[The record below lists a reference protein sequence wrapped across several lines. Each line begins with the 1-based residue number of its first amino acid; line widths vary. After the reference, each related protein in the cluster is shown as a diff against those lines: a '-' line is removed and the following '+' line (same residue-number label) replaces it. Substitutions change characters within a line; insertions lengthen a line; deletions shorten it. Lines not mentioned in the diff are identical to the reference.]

1 MKLIIVESPTKAR
14 TIQKYLGKDY
24 KVIASQGHIRD
35 LSFNG
40 EDSLGVDIKNNFTPD
55 YVISDRS
62 KGIIGALKNA
72 VSKAD
77 EVYLATDPDREGEA
91 IAWHLADVLNLDI
104 STTKR
109 LEFHE
114 ITKKSVKEALENA
127 RTIDMNLVSSQETR
141 RILDRII
148 GFELSGL
155 LQKKIYTR
163 SAGRVQSV
171 ALKLIIERQKEIDN
185 FVEEISYGISGK
197 VVNKNSY
204 DFELVDDKL
213 NSIRVKDPKEVESI
227 VDVIGN
233 KLKVKEVS
241 NELTIRNSR
250 APFTTS
256 SLQQEAFAKFNF
268 SASKT
273 NKIAQKLYEGIN
285 IGEETTGLIT
295 YMRTDSIR
303 VSSSFVFA
311 TKDYIKNAYGEEYV
325 GYAKVQKEDDK
336 VQDAHEAIRPTR
348 VDIVPDTIK
357 DYLDKDEYKLYKL
370 IWCRAVA
377 SIMKSAE
384 IDTTKVVFEK
394 DKYLFLTTGSV
405 IHFDGYKK
413 VYGEF
418 ESDKYIELPIFEA
431 KKEYDVNKVEVKEH
445 KTKPPFKYSEG
456 SLIKAMEELGIGRP
470 STYASTIESLK
481 KSSYIS
487 EQKGYISPTL
497 NGYNADAKL
506 DEFFDDIINVEY
518 TANMEKDLDS
528 IAEGEKTKLD
538 ALETFYEPFKE
549 KIDYAYKHMS
559 GPEIVK
565 TGETCPKCGGAL
577 VKRQGKYGEYICC
590 ENRPECDYIKPKEV
604 IISEHAKTCPKCK
617 EGKLIVRKGKY
628 GNFLGCSR
636 FPECDYMES
645 FKKKTYY
652 KKKEQN

>member
-14 TIQKYLGKDY
+14 TIQKYLGKEY

-35 LSFNG
+35 LSFEG
-40 EDSLGVDIKNNFTPD
+40 EGSLGVDVHNNFTPD

-77 EVYLATDPDREGEA
+77 DVYLATDPDREGEA
-91 IAWHLADVLNLDI
+91 IAWHLADVLGLDVA
-104 STTKR
+104 TTKR

-114 ITKKSVKEALENA
+114 ITRKSVNEALNNA
-127 RTIDMNLVSSQETR
+127 RVIDMNLVSSQETR

-171 ALKLIIERQKEIDN
+171 ALKLIIERQKQIDN
-185 FVEEISYGISGK
+185 FVEEISYGIGGK
-197 VVNKNSY
+197 VINEESY

-213 NSIRVKDPKEVESI
+213 VPIRVNDSKEVENI
-227 VDVIGN
+227 VNVIG
-233 KLKVKEVS
+233 KTLTVKDIVNEVAV
-241 NELTIRNSR
+241 RNAR

-256 SLQQEAFAKFNF
+256 SLQQEAFSQFKF

-325 GYAKVQKEDDK
+325 GYAKVQKEDAK

-348 VDIVPDTIK
+348 VDIVPETIK
-357 DYLDKDEYKLYKL
+357 DYLDKDEYRLYKL
-370 IWCRAVA
+370 IWSRAVA

-384 IDTTKVVFEK
+384 FDTTKIVLSK
-394 DKYLFLTTGSV
+394 DNHLFLTRGNT
-405 IHFDGYKK
+405 IKFDGYKK
-413 VYGEF
+413 VYGEYENDKQIKLKEF
-418 ESDKYIELPIFEA
+418 EIGKDYTVK
-431 KKEYDVNKVEVKEH
+431 KVEVKEH
-445 KTKPPFKYSEG
+445 KTKPPFRYSEG
-456 SLIKAMEELGIGRP
+456 TLIKVMEELGIGRP
-470 STYASTIESLK
+470 STYASTIDSLK
-481 KSSYIS
+481 KSSYIY
-487 EQKGYISPTL
+487 EEKNYIIPTL
-497 NGYNADAKL
+497 NGYNADSKL
-506 DEFFDDIINVEY
+506 DEYFNDIINVEY

-538 ALETFYEPFKE
+538 ALDNFYEPFKE
-549 KIDYAYKHMS
+549 KIDYAYEHMG

-565 TGETCPKCGGAL
+565 IGETCPKCGKDL
-577 VKRQGKYGEYICC
+577 VKRHGRYGEFICC
-590 ENRPECDYIKPKEV
+590 EDRPNCDYIKPKEIV
-604 IISEHAKTCPKCK
+604 ISENAKTCPKCK
-617 EGKLIVRKGKY
+617 EGKLVVRKGKY

-636 FPECDYMES
+636 YPECDYMES
-645 FKKKTYY
+645 FKKKSFF
-652 KKKEQN
+652 KKKEK

>member
-14 TIQKYLGKDY
+14 TIQKYLGNEY

-35 LSFNG
+35 LSFEG
-40 EDSLGVDIKNNFTPD
+40 EGSLGVDIKNNFTPD

-72 VSKAD
+72 VSKSD

-91 IAWHLADVLNLDI
+91 IAWHLADVLGLSIEN
-104 STTKR
+104 TKR

-114 ITKKSVKEALENA
+114 ITKKSVKEALDNA
-127 RTIDMNLVSSQETR
+127 RVIDMNLVSSQETR

-171 ALKLIIERQKEIDN
+171 ALKLIIERQKEIDA
-185 FVEEISYGISGK
+185 FKEEISYGVCGK
-197 VVNKNSY
+197 VVNQDTY
-204 DFELVDDKL
+204 DFELVDDKFQP
-213 NSIRVKDPKEVESI
+213 IRVSDSKEVENIVSI
-227 VDVIGN
+227 IGKELIVKDVCE
-233 KLKVKEVS
+233 EV
-241 NELTIRNSR
+241 TTRNAR

-256 SLQQEAFAKFNF
+256 SLQQEAFAQFKF

-273 NKIAQKLYEGIN
+273 NKIAQKLYEGVN

-311 TKDYIKNAYGEEYV
+311 TKDYIKNAFGEEYV
-325 GYAKVQKEDDK
+325 GYAKTQKEDSK

-348 VDIVPDTIK
+348 VDIVPETIK
-357 DYLDKDEYKLYKL
+357 DYLDKDEYRLYKL
-370 IWCRAVA
+370 IWSRAVA

-384 IDTTKVVFEK
+384 VDTTKVIFTK
-394 DKYLFLTTGSV
+394 DKYLFVTKGNTV
-405 IHFDGYKK
+405 KFDGYKR
-413 VYGEF
+413 VYGEY
-418 ESDKYIELPIFEA
+418 ENDKQIKLNEFIIGNTYQA
-431 KKEYDVNKVEVKEH
+431 KKVEVKEH
-445 KTKPPFKYSEG
+445 KTKPPFRYSEG
-456 SLIKAMEELGIGRP
+456 TLIKAMEELGIGRP

-481 KSSYIS
+481 KSSYIY
-487 EQKGYISPTL
+487 EEKNYIIPTL
-497 NGYNADAKL
+497 NGYNADNKL
-506 DEFFDDIINVEY
+506 DEYFNDIINVEY

-538 ALETFYEPFKE
+538 ALGNFYEPFKE
-549 KIDYAYKHMS
+549 KIDYAYENMS
-559 GPEIVK
+559 GPDVIK
-565 TGETCPKCGGAL
+565 TGEICPKCGKDL
-577 VKRQGKYGEYICC
+577 VKRQGKFGEYICC
-590 ENRPECDYIKPKEV
+590 EDRPNCDYIKPKEV
-604 IISEHAKTCPKCK
+604 VISDNAKTCPKCK
-617 EGKLIVRKGKY
+617 EGKLVVRKGKY

-636 FPECDYMES
+636 FPDCDYMET

-652 KKKEQN
+652 KKKEN

>member
-14 TIQKYLGKDY
+14 TIQKYLGKEY

-35 LSFNG
+35 LSFEG
-40 EDSLGVDIKNNFTPD
+40 EGSLGVDVHNNFTPD
-55 YVISDRS
+55 YVISSRS

-77 EVYLATDPDREGEA
+77 DVYLATDPDREGEA

-104 STTKR
+104 DTTKR

-114 ITKKSVKEALENA
+114 ITKKSVKEALDNA
-127 RTIDMNLVSSQETR
+127 RVIDMNLVSSQETR

-171 ALKLIIERQKEIDN
+171 ALKLIIERQKEIDA
-185 FVEEISYGISGK
+185 FEEEISYGIGGK
-197 VVNKNSY
+197 VLNEESY
-204 DFELVDDKL
+204 DFELVDDSL
-213 NSIRVKDPKEVESI
+213 QPIRVSDSKEVENI
-227 VDVIGN
+227 VNVIG
-233 KLKVKEVS
+233 KELIVKDIS
-241 NELTIRNSR
+241 NEVNVRNAK

-256 SLQQEAFAKFNF
+256 SLQQEAFSQFKF

-273 NKIAQKLYEGIN
+273 NKIAQKLYEGVN

-303 VSSSFVFA
+303 VSGSFVFA

-325 GYAKVQKEDDK
+325 GYAKVQKEDAK

-348 VDIVPDTIK
+348 VDIVPETIK
-357 DYLDKDEYKLYKL
+357 EYLDKDEYRLYKL
-370 IWCRAVA
+370 IWSRAVA

-384 IDTTKVVFEK
+384 IDITKVVLEK
-394 DKYLFLTTGSV
+394 DNNLFLTKGNT
-405 IHFDGYKK
+405 IKFDGYKK
-413 VYGEF
+413 VYGEYEKDKQIKLNDF
-418 ESDKYIELPIFEA
+418 E
-431 KKEYDVNKVEVKEH
+431 VNKAYSVKKVEVKEH
-445 KTKPPFKYSEG
+445 KTKPPFRYTEG
-456 SLIKAMEELGIGRP
+456 TLIKAMEELGIGRP
-470 STYASTIESLK
+470 STYASTIDSLK
-481 KSSYIS
+481 KSSYIY
-487 EQKGYISPTL
+487 EEKNYIIPTL
-497 NGYNADAKL
+497 NGYNADSKL
-506 DEFFDDIINVEY
+506 DEYFNDIINVEY

-538 ALETFYEPFKE
+538 ALDNFYEPFKE
-549 KIDYAYKHMS
+549 KIDYAYQHMS
-559 GPEIVK
+559 GPEIAK
-565 TGETCPKCGGAL
+565 TGETCPKCGKDL
-577 VKRQGKYGEYICC
+577 VKRQGRYGEYICC
-590 ENRPECDYIKPKEV
+590 EDRPNCDYVKPKEIV
-604 IISEHAKTCPKCK
+604 ISENAKTCPKCK
-617 EGKLIVRKGKY
+617 EGKLVVRKGKY

-636 FPECDYMES
+636 FPDCDYMES

-652 KKKEQN
+652 KKKEN

>member
-1 MKLIIVESPTKAR
+1 MKLVIVESPTKAR

-40 EDSLGVDIKNNFTPD
+40 EGSLGVDVHNNFAPD

-72 VSKAD
+72 VSKAE

-91 IAWHLADVLNLDI
+91 ISWHLADVLGLDI
-104 STTKR
+104 NTTKR

-114 ITKKSVKEALENA
+114 ITKKAVNEAIDNA

-155 LQKKIYTR
+155 LQRKIYTR

-171 ALKLIIERQKEIDN
+171 VLKLIIERQKEIDA
-185 FVEEISYGISGK
+185 FKEEISYGISGK
-197 VVNKNSY
+197 LVNGETY
-204 DFELVDDKL
+204 EFELIDDTL
-213 NSIRVKDPKEVESI
+213 QPIRVADANEVTEIINSVRKELV
-227 VDVIGN
+227 
-233 KLKVKEVS
+233 VKEIK
-241 NELTIRNSR
+241 NELAIRNAK

-256 SLQQEAFAKFNF
+256 SLQQEAFSQFKF

-273 NKIAQKLYEGIN
+273 NKIAQKLYEGVN

-303 VSSSFVFA
+303 VSSNFVFA
-311 TKDYIKNAYGEEYV
+311 TKDYIKNAYGENYV
-325 GYAKVQKEDDK
+325 GYAKTQKDDAK

-348 VDIVPDTIK
+348 VDIVPETIK
-357 DYLDKDEYKLYKL
+357 EYLDKDEYRLYKL
-370 IWCRAVA
+370 IWSRAVA

-384 IDTTKVVFEK
+384 VDTTKVIFENNNN
-394 DKYLFLTTGSV
+394 LFLTKGSTV
-405 IHFDGYKK
+405 VFDGYKK
-413 VYGEF
+413 VYGEYENDKHIKLNEF
-418 ESDKYIELPIFEA
+418 ECNKAYPV
-431 KKEYDVNKVEVKEH
+431 KKIEVKEH
-445 KTKPPFKYSEG
+445 KTKPPYKYTEG
-456 SLIKAMEELGIGRP
+456 TLIKTMEELGIGRP
-470 STYASTIESLK
+470 STYASTIDSLK
-481 KSSYIS
+481 KSSYIY
-487 EQKGYISPTL
+487 EEKNYIIPTL
-497 NGYNADAKL
+497 NGYNADSKL
-506 DEFFDDIINVEY
+506 DEYFNDIINVEY
-518 TANMEKDLDS
+518 TANMEKDLDC

-538 ALETFYEPFKE
+538 ALETFYDPFKN
-549 KIDYAYKHMS
+549 KIDYAYEHMT
-559 GPEIVK
+559 GPDIIK
-565 TGETCPKCGGAL
+565 TGETCPKCGKDL
-577 VKRQGKYGEYICC
+577 VKRQGKYGEFVCC
-590 ENRPECDYIKPKEV
+590 EDRPNCDYVKPKEV
-604 IISEHAKTCPKCK
+604 VISEHAKDCPKCK

-636 FPECDYMES
+636 FPDCDYMES

-652 KKKEQN
+652 KKNK

>member
-14 TIQKYLGKDY
+14 TIQRYLGSDY

-40 EDSLGVDIKNNFTPD
+40 EGSLGVNIQNDFEPD
-55 YVISDRS
+55 YIIDAR
-62 KGIIGALKNA
+62 KKAIIGALKNA

-77 EVYLATDPDREGEA
+77 DIYLATDPDREGEA
-91 IAWHLADVLNLDI
+91 IAWHLADVLGLDVN
-104 STTKR
+104 TTKR

-114 ITKKSVKEALENA
+114 ITKKSIKEALENA
-127 RTIDMNLVSSQETR
+127 RVIDMNLVSSQETR

-171 ALKLIIERQKEIDN
+171 ALKLIIERQKEIDE
-185 FVEEISYGISGK
+185 FIEETSYGIGGK
-197 VVNKNSY
+197 VVNGKDY
-204 DFELVDDKL
+204 DFELVD
-213 NSIRVKDPKEVESI
+213 NSLQPIRVDTSNEVEDI
-227 VDVIGN
+227 VKIIGKN
-233 KLKVKEVS
+233 LKVKDIS
-241 NELTIRNSR
+241 NEVTVRNAK

-256 SLQQEAFAKFNF
+256 SLQQEAFSQFKF

-273 NKIAQKLYEGIN
+273 NKIAQKLYEGVN

-303 VSSSFVFA
+303 VSSNFVFS

-325 GYAKVQKEDDK
+325 GYAKVQKEDAK

-348 VDIVPDTIK
+348 VDIVPETIK
-357 DYLDKDEYKLYKL
+357 DYLDKDEYRLYKL
-370 IWCRAVA
+370 IWSRAVA

-384 IDTTKVVFEK
+384 IDVTKVVLEK
-394 DKYLFLTTGSV
+394 ENHLFLTKGSV
-405 IHFDGYKK
+405 VRFEGYKK

-418 ESDKYIELPIFEA
+418 ENDKHVQLPEFVAGESYNV
-431 KKEYDVNKVEVKEH
+431 KKVEVKEH
-445 KTKPPFKYSEG
+445 KTKPPFRYSEG
-456 SLIKAMEELGIGRP
+456 TLIKAMEELGIGRP

-481 KSSYIS
+481 KSSYIY
-487 EQKGYISPTL
+487 EERNYIIPTL
-497 NGYNADAKL
+497 NGYNADSKL
-506 DEFFDDIINVEY
+506 DEFFNDIINVEY

-528 IAEGEKTKLD
+528 IAEGEKTKID
-538 ALETFYEPFKE
+538 ALENFYQPFKN
-549 KIDYAYKHMS
+549 KVDYAYENMG
-559 GPEIVK
+559 GPEVVK
-565 TGETCPKCGGAL
+565 TGETCPKCGKDL
-577 VKRQGKYGEYICC
+577 VKRQGKYGEFICC
-590 ENRPECDYIKPKEV
+590 ENRPECDYVKPKEV
-604 IISEHAKTCPKCK
+604 TISEHAKTCPKCK

-652 KKKEQN
+652 KKKEN

>member
-40 EDSLGVDIKNNFTPD
+40 EGSLGVDVHNQFAPD

-91 IAWHLADVLNLDI
+91 ISWHLADVLGLDV
-104 STTKR
+104 SSTKR

-114 ITKKSVKEALENA
+114 ITKKAVNEAIENA

-155 LQKKIYTR
+155 LQRKIYTR

-171 ALKLIIERQKEIDN
+171 VLKLIIEKQKEIDA
-185 FVEEISYGISGK
+185 FKEEVSYGLSGK
-197 VVNKNSY
+197 IVNGESY
-204 DFELVDDKL
+204 DFELVDKEL
-213 NSIRVKDPKEVESI
+213 KPIRVDSSDEVKQIVSIIGKE
-227 VDVIGN
+227 
-233 KLKVKEVS
+233 LKVKEVL
-241 NELTIRNSR
+241 NEVTTRNAR

-256 SLQQEAFAKFNF
+256 SLQQEAFSQFKF

-273 NKIAQKLYEGIN
+273 NRIAQKLYEGVN
-285 IGEETTGLIT
+285 IGDETTGLIT

-303 VSSSFVFA
+303 VSSSFVFSA
-311 TKDYIKNAYGEEYV
+311 KDYIKNAYGEEYV
-325 GYAKVQKEDDK
+325 GYAKVQKDDAK

-348 VDIVPDTIK
+348 VDIVPETIK
-357 DYLDKDEYKLYKL
+357 EYLDRDEYKLYKL
-370 IWCRAVA
+370 IWSRAVS

-384 IDTTKVVFEK
+384 IDTTKVVLEK
-394 DKYLFLTTGSV
+394 DKYLFLTKGNTV
-405 IHFDGYKK
+405 IFDGYKK
-413 VYGEF
+413 VYGEYENDKHVKLNDF
-418 ESDKYIELPIFEA
+418 EVN
-431 KKEYDVNKVEVKEH
+431 KEYPVKKVEVKEH
-445 KTKPPFKYSEG
+445 KTKPPFRYTEG
-456 SLIKAMEELGIGRP
+456 TLIKTMEELGIGRP
-470 STYASTIESLK
+470 STYASTIDSLK
-481 KSSYIS
+481 KSSYIY
-487 EQKGYISPTL
+487 EEKNYIIPTL
-497 NGYNADAKL
+497 NGYNADSKL
-506 DEFFDDIINVEY
+506 DEYFDDIINVEY

-538 ALETFYEPFKE
+538 ALENFYEPFKE
-549 KIDYAYKHMS
+549 KIDYAYEHMS
-559 GPEIVK
+559 GPEVIK
-565 TGETCPKCGGAL
+565 TGEKCPKCGKEL
-577 VKRQGKYGEYICC
+577 VKRQGKYGEFICC
-590 ENRPECDYIKPKEV
+590 EDRPNCDYVKPKEIV
-604 IISEHAKTCPKCK
+604 INEHSKDCPKCK
-617 EGKLIVRKGKY
+617 EGKLVVRKGKY

-636 FPECDYMES
+636 FPDCDYMEA
-645 FKKKTYY
+645 FKKKGFY
-652 KKKEQN
+652 KKG

>member
-1 MKLIIVESPTKAR
+1 MKLVIVESPTKAR
-14 TIQKYLGKDY
+14 TIQKYLGKDF

-40 EDSLGVDIKNNFTPD
+40 EHSLGVDVHNEFTPD
-55 YVISDRS
+55 YVVSDRS

-91 IAWHLADVLNLDI
+91 ISWHLADVLGLDI
-104 STTKR
+104 NTTKR

-114 ITKKSVKEALENA
+114 ITKRAVNEAIENA

-171 ALKLIIERQKEIDN
+171 VLKLIIERQNEIDA
-185 FVEEISYGISGK
+185 FKEEVSYGLTGK
-197 VVNKNSY
+197 VVNGDTY
-204 DFELVDDKL
+204 EFELVDTSLQPIRLDNSEAIKKIVSSVGKEL
-213 NSIRVKDPKEVESI
+213 IVKDVMNENSIRNAK
-227 VDVIGN
+227 
-233 KLKVKEVS
+233 
-241 NELTIRNSR
+241 

-256 SLQQEAFAKFNF
+256 SLQQEAFAKFKF

-273 NKIAQKLYEGIN
+273 NRIAQRLYEGIN

-325 GYAKVQKEDDK
+325 GYAKTQKDDAK

-348 VDIVPDTIK
+348 VDIVPETIK
-357 DYLDKDEYKLYKL
+357 EYLDKDEYKLYKL

-377 SIMKSAE
+377 SIMKSCEVA
-384 IDTTKVVFEK
+384 TTKVVFEK
-394 DKYLFLTTGSV
+394 DDNLFLTTGSV
-405 IHFDGYKK
+405 ITFDGYKK
-413 VYGEF
+413 VYGEYENDKHIKLNNF
-418 ESDKYIELPIFEA
+418 EIGLPYMV
-431 KKEYDVNKVEVKEH
+431 KKIEVKEH
-445 KTKPPFKYSEG
+445 KTKPPYRYTEG
-456 SLIKAMEELGIGRP
+456 TLIKAMEELGIGRP

-481 KSSYIS
+481 KSSYIYEEKS
-487 EQKGYISPTL
+487 YIVPTL
-497 NGYNADAKL
+497 NGYNADSKL
-506 DEFFDDIINVEY
+506 DEFFNDIINVEY
-518 TANMEKDLDS
+518 TANMEKDLDC
-528 IAEGEKTKLD
+528 IAEGNMTKLQ
-538 ALETFYEPFKE
+538 ALEDFYEPFKE
-549 KIDYAYKHMS
+549 KIDYAYENMS
-559 GPEIVK
+559 GPEVIK
-565 TGETCPKCGGAL
+565 TGEVCPKCGKEL
-577 VKRQGKYGEYICC
+577 VKRQGKYGEFICC
-590 ENRPECDYIKPKEV
+590 ENRPECNYIKPKETV
-604 IISEHAKTCPKCK
+604 ISEHAKDCPKCK
-617 EGKLIVRKGKY
+617 EGKLVVRKGKY

-636 FPECDYMES
+636 FPDCDYMES
-645 FKKKTYY
+645 FKTKRFFKK
-652 KKKEQN
+652 N

>member
-1 MKLIIVESPTKAR
+1 MKLVIVESPTKAR
-14 TIQKYLGKDY
+14 TIQKYLGSDF

-40 EDSLGVDIKNNFTPD
+40 EGSLGVNINNNFEPD
-55 YVISDRS
+55 YIISS
-62 KGIIGALKNA
+62 NKKTIIGALKNA

-91 IAWHLADVLNLDI
+91 IAWHLADVLGLNVE
-104 STTKR
+104 TTKR

-114 ITKKSVKEALENA
+114 ITRKSINEALNNA

-171 ALKLIIERQKEIDN
+171 ALKLIIDRQKEIDE
-185 FVEEISYGISGK
+185 FKEEVSYGISGK
-197 VVNKNSY
+197 VINDAEY
-204 DFELVDDKL
+204 EFELVDE
-213 NSIRVKDPKEVESI
+213 NINPIRVANEADVKSI
-227 VDVIGN
+227 VSTIGKDLIVKDVA
-233 KLKVKEVS
+233 KEITV
-241 NELTIRNSR
+241 RN
-250 APFTTS
+250 AKPPFTTS
-256 SLQQEAFAKFNF
+256 SLQQEAFSQFKF

-325 GYAKVQKEDDK
+325 GYAKVQKEDAK

-370 IWCRAVA
+370 IWSRAVA

-384 IDTTKVVFEK
+384 VDVTKVVFQK
-394 DKYLFLTTGSV
+394 DKYLFLTKGSV
-405 IHFDGYKK
+405 ITFAGYKK

-418 ESDKYIELPIFEA
+418 EKDSHVKLNEFELYNSYPT
-431 KKEYDVNKVEVKEH
+431 KKVEVKEH
-445 KTKPPFKYSEG
+445 RTKAPYRYSEG
-456 SLIKAMEELGIGRP
+456 TLIKAMEELGIGRP

-481 KSSYIS
+481 KSSYIT
-487 EQKGYISPTL
+487 EERNYIVPTI
-497 NGYNADAKL
+497 NGFNADSKL
-506 DEFFDDIINVEY
+506 DEFFNDIINVEY

-528 IAEGEKTKLD
+528 IAEGEMNRTD
-538 ALETFYEPFKE
+538 ALEAFYQPFKN
-549 KIDYAYKHMS
+549 KVDYAYEKMG
-559 GPEIVK
+559 GPEIIK
-565 TGETCPKCGGAL
+565 TGETCPKCGADL
-577 VKRQGKYGEYICC
+577 VKRHGKYGEYVCC

-604 IISEHAKTCPKCK
+604 TISEHAKVCPKCK

-645 FKKKTYY
+645 FKKKTFY
-652 KKKEQN
+652 KKKEN

>member
-40 EDSLGVDIKNNFTPD
+40 EGSLGVDIHNNFKPD
-55 YVISDRS
+55 YIISDRS

-91 IAWHLADVLNLDI
+91 IAWHLADVLGLNVE
-104 STTKR
+104 TTKR

-114 ITKKSVKEALENA
+114 ITKKAVKEALENA
-127 RTIDMNLVSSQETR
+127 RTINMDLVSSQETR

-171 ALKLIIERQKEIDN
+171 ALKLIVERQNEIDS
-185 FVEEISYGISGK
+185 FVEEVSYGISGK
-197 VVNKNSY
+197 VYNEDSY
-204 DFELVDDKL
+204 DFELVDDKFQP
-213 NSIRVKDPKEVESI
+213 IRVDNKEEVENI
-227 VDVIGN
+227 VELIGN
-233 KLKVKEVS
+233 KLKVKDIT
-241 NELTIRNSR
+241 NETSVRNAK

-256 SLQQEAFAKFNF
+256 SLQQEAFSQFKF

-273 NKIAQKLYEGIN
+273 NKIAQKLYEGVN
-285 IGEETTGLIT
+285 IGDETTGLIT

-325 GYAKVQKEDDK
+325 GFAKIQKEDAK

-348 VDIVPDTIK
+348 VDLVPEMIK
-357 DYLDKDEYKLYKL
+357 DYLDKDEYRLYKL
-370 IWCRAVA
+370 IWSRAVS

-384 IDTTKVVFEK
+384 IDTTKVIFEK
-394 DKYLFLTTGSV
+394 DNYLFLTKGNV
-405 IHFDGYKK
+405 LKFDGYKR

-418 ESDKYIELPIFEA
+418 EKDSQVKLNEFEVN
-431 KKEYDVNKVEVKEH
+431 KEYTVKKVELKEH
-445 KTKPPFKYSEG
+445 KTKPPYRYTEG
-456 SLIKAMEELGIGRP
+456 TLIKAMEELGIGRP

-481 KSSYIS
+481 KSSYIY
-487 EQKGYISPTL
+487 EEKNYIIPTL
-497 NGYNADAKL
+497 NGYNADHKL
-506 DEFFDDIINVEY
+506 DEFFNDIINVEY
-518 TANMEKDLDS
+518 TANMEKDLDL
-528 IAEGEKTKLD
+528 IAEGEKTKLG
-538 ALETFYEPFKE
+538 ALEEFYEPFKN
-549 KIDYAYKHMS
+549 KIDYAYANMS
-559 GPEIVK
+559 GPESFK
-565 TGETCPKCGGAL
+565 TGEKCPKCGKDL

-590 ENRPECDYIKPKEV
+590 ENRPICDYIKPKELV
-604 IISEHAKTCPKCK
+604 ISEKAKTCPKCK

-636 FPECDYMES
+636 YPDCDYMES
-645 FKKKTYY
+645 FKRKY
-652 KKKEQN
+652 KSN

>member
-14 TIQKYLGKDY
+14 TIQKYLGKEY
-24 KVIASQGHIRD
+24 KVIASQGHVRD

-40 EDSLGVDIKNNFTPD
+40 EGSLGVDVHNNFTPD
-55 YVISDRS
+55 YIISDRS

-72 VSKAD
+72 VSKAE

-91 IAWHLADVLNLDI
+91 IAWHLADILGLDVE
-104 STTKR
+104 TTKR

-114 ITKKSVKEALENA
+114 ITKKSVNEALKNA

-171 ALKLIIERQKEIDN
+171 ALKLIIERQKEIDS
-185 FVEEISYGISGK
+185 FKEELSYGIAGK
-197 VVNKNSY
+197 VLNEDKY
-204 DFELVDDKL
+204 EFELVDDKL
-213 NSIRVKDPKEVESI
+213 QPIRVSESKEVETILNSL
-227 VDVIGN
+227 GN
-233 KLKVKEVS
+233 SLTVKDVS
-241 NELTIRNSR
+241 NEITTKNAK

-256 SLQQEAFAKFNF
+256 SLQQEAFYQFKF

-273 NKIAQKLYEGIN
+273 NRIAQKLYEGVN

-303 VSSSFVFA
+303 VSSGFVFDA
-311 TKDYIKNAYGEEYV
+311 KDYIKNAYGEEYV
-325 GYAKVQKEDDK
+325 GYAKVQKEDSK

-348 VDIVPDTIK
+348 VDIVPETIK
-357 DYLDKDEYKLYKL
+357 DYLEKDEFKLYKL

-384 IDTTKVVFEK
+384 VDVNKVVFEK
-394 DKYLFLTTGSV
+394 DNNLFLTKGST
-405 IHFDGYKK
+405 IIFDGYKK
-413 VYGEF
+413 LYGEYETDTHIKLKPF
-418 ESDKYIELPIFEA
+418 NINESYPIE
-431 KKEYDVNKVEVKEH
+431 DVEIKEH
-445 KTKPPFKYSEG
+445 RTKPPFRYTEG

-481 KSSYIS
+481 KSTYIY
-487 EQKGYISPTL
+487 EEKNYIIPTI
-497 NGYNADAKL
+497 NGYNADNKL
-506 DEFFDDIINVEY
+506 DEYFNDIINVEY

-528 IAEGEKTKLD
+528 IAEGEKSKID
-538 ALETFYEPFKE
+538 ALETFYEPFKS
-549 KIDYAYKHMS
+549 KVDYAYEHMS
-559 GPEIVK
+559 GPEVIK
-565 TGETCPKCGGAL
+565 TGEICPKCGKEL
-577 VKRQGKYGEYICC
+577 VKRHGPYGEFICC
-590 ENRPECDYIKPKEV
+590 EDRPNCDYIKPKEIV
-604 IISEHAKTCPKCK
+604 ISEKAKDCPKCK
-617 EGKLIVRKGKY
+617 EGKLIIRKGKY

-636 FPECDYMES
+636 YPECDYMES

-652 KKKEQN
+652 KKSDK

>member
-14 TIQKYLGKDY
+14 TIQRYLGSDY

-40 EDSLGVDIKNNFTPD
+40 EGSLGVDVHNNFEPD
-55 YVISDRS
+55 YIISDN
-62 KGIIGALKNA
+62 KKTIIGALKNA
-72 VSKAD
+72 VSKSD

-91 IAWHLADVLNLDI
+91 IAWHLADVLGLNI
-104 STTKR
+104 ETTKR

-114 ITKKSVKEALENA
+114 ITKKSIKEALDNA

-171 ALKLIIERQKEIDN
+171 ALKLIIERQKEIDA
-185 FVEEISYGISGK
+185 FVEEISYGIGGK
-197 VVNKNSY
+197 VVNGKDY
-204 DFELVDDKL
+204 DFELVNDDL
-213 NSIRVKDPKEVESI
+213 QPIRVEDSKEVENI
-227 VDVIGN
+227 VKVIG
-233 KLKVKEVS
+233 KDLTVKDVANEV
-241 NELTIRNSR
+241 TIKNAK

-256 SLQQEAFAKFNF
+256 SLQQEAFSQFKF

-303 VSSSFVFA
+303 VSSSFVFS

-325 GYAKVQKEDDK
+325 GYAKIQKEDTK

-357 DYLDKDEYKLYKL
+357 EYLDKDEYRLYKL
-370 IWCRAVA
+370 IWSRAVS

-384 IDTTKVVFEK
+384 VDVTKVVLEK
-394 DKYLFLTTGSV
+394 NKHLFLTKGST
-405 IHFDGYKK
+405 IKFDGYKK
-413 VYGEF
+413 VYGEY
-418 ESDKYIELPIFEA
+418 EKDSHIELPEFE
-431 KKEYDVNKVEVKEH
+431 VNQTYSVKKVEVKEH
-445 KTKPPFKYSEG
+445 KTKPPYRYSEG
-456 SLIKAMEELGIGRP
+456 TLIKAMEELGIGRP
-470 STYASTIESLK
+470 STYASTIDSLK
-481 KSSYIS
+481 KSSYIY
-487 EQKGYISPTL
+487 EEKNYIIPTL
-497 NGYNADAKL
+497 NGYNADSKL
-506 DEFFDDIINVEY
+506 DEYFNDIINVEY

-538 ALETFYEPFKE
+538 ALENFYEPFKS
-549 KIDYAYKHMS
+549 KVDYAYENMG
-559 GPEIVK
+559 GPEIIK
-565 TGETCPKCGGAL
+565 TGEKCPKCGKDL
-577 VKRQGKYGEYICC
+577 VKRQGKYGEFVCC
-590 ENRPECDYIKPKEV
+590 EARPDCDYIKPKEV
-604 IISEHAKTCPKCK
+604 TISENAKTCPKCK
-617 EGKLIVRKGKY
+617 EGKLVVRKSKY

-652 KKKEQN
+652 KKKEN

>member
-40 EDSLGVDIKNNFTPD
+40 EDSLGVDIQNNFTPD

-91 IAWHLADVLNLDI
+91 IAWHLADVLNLDVN
-104 STTKR
+104 TTKR

-114 ITKKSVKEALENA
+114 ITKKSVKEALDNA

-148 GFELSGL
+148 GFELSSL

-185 FVEEISYGISGK
+185 FVEEVSYGVSGK
-197 VVNKNSY
+197 VLNNELY
-204 DFELVDDKL
+204 DFELVDDNL
-213 NSIRVKDPKEVESI
+213 SAVRVSDPKEVEDI
-227 VDVIGN
+227 VKIASSS
-233 KLKVKEVS
+233 LKVKDVTDEI
-241 NELTIRNSR
+241 TIRNSK

-256 SLQQEAFAKFNF
+256 SLQQEAFAKFKF

-273 NKIAQKLYEGIN
+273 NKIAQKLYEGVN

-303 VSSSFVFA
+303 VSSSFVFSA
-311 TKDYIKNAYGEEYV
+311 KDYIKNAYGEEYV
-325 GYAKVQKEDDK
+325 GFAKVQKEDDK

-348 VDIVPDTIK
+348 VDIVPETIQ

-370 IWCRAVA
+370 IWSRAVA

-384 IDTTKVVFEK
+384 INCTKVIFEK
-394 DKYLFLTTGSV
+394 DKYLFLTTGNV

-413 VYGEF
+413 VYGEY
-418 ESDKYIELPIFEA
+418 ENDKYAQLPTFEA
-431 KKEYDVNKVEVKEH
+431 NKEYTVKKVEIKEH

-456 SLIKAMEELGIGRP
+456 SLIKMMEELGIGRP

-487 EQKGYISPTL
+487 EERGYISPTL
-497 NGYNADAKL
+497 NGSNADAKL
-506 DEFFDDIINVEY
+506 DEFFDDVINVEY
-518 TANMEKDLDS
+518 TANMEKELDS
-528 IAEGEKTKLD
+528 IAEGEMTKLS
-538 ALETFYEPFKE
+538 ALESFYAPFKD
-549 KIDYAYKHMS
+549 KVDYAYEHMS
-559 GPEIVK
+559 GPEVVK
-565 TGETCPKCGGAL
+565 TGETCPKCGADL

-590 ENRPECDYIKPKEV
+590 EKRPECDYIKPKEV
-604 IISEHAKTCPKCK
+604 VISENAKTCPKCK
-617 EGKLIVRKGKY
+617 EGKLVVRKGKY

-652 KKKEQN
+652 KKKEQ

>member
-1 MKLIIVESPTKAR
+1 MKLVIVESPTKAK
-14 TIQKYLGKDY
+14 TIQKYLGSDY

-40 EDSLGVDIKNNFTPD
+40 EGSLGVDINNNFTPD
-55 YVISDRS
+55 YIVSDRS

-91 IAWHLADVLNLDI
+91 IAWHLADVLGLDI
-104 STTKR
+104 SKTKR

-114 ITKKSVKEALENA
+114 ITRKSVNAALDNA
-127 RTIDMNLVSSQETR
+127 RHIDMNLVSSQETR

-171 ALKLIIERQKEIDN
+171 ALKLIVERQKEIDS
-185 FVEEISYGISGK
+185 FEEQISYGIGGK
-197 VVNKNSY
+197 IINSKEY
-204 DFELVDDKL
+204 DFELVNNEL
-213 NSIRVKDPKEVESI
+213 QPIRVDNKSDVENI
-227 VDVIGN
+227 IDVIGN
-233 KLKVKEVS
+233 SLMVKEII
-241 NELTIRNSR
+241 NEKTVKNAK

-256 SLQQEAFAKFNF
+256 SLQQEAFSQFKF

-325 GYAKVQKEDDK
+325 GYAKTQKEDAK

-348 VDIVPDTIK
+348 VDIVPETIK
-357 DYLDKDEYKLYKL
+357 SYLDKDEYRLYKL
-370 IWCRAVA
+370 IWSRAVA

-384 IDTTKVVFEK
+384 IDTTKVVLSK
-394 DKYLFLTTGSV
+394 NQYLFLTKGSV
-405 IHFDGYKK
+405 ISFDGYKK
-413 VYGEF
+413 VYGEY
-418 ESDKYIELPIFEA
+418 ENDKHIKLLQFVVNEY
-431 KKEYDVNKVEVKEH
+431 YDVKNVDVEEH
-445 KTKPPFKYSEG
+445 KTKPPFRYTEG
-456 SLIKAMEELGIGRP
+456 TLIKAMEELGIGRP
-470 STYASTIESLK
+470 STYASTIDSLN
-481 KSSYIS
+481 KSSYIT
-487 EQKGYISPTL
+487 EEKNYIMPTL
-497 NGYNADAKL
+497 NGYNADHKL
-506 DEFFDDIINVEY
+506 DEYFSDIINVEY
-518 TANMEKDLDS
+518 TASMEKDLDL

-538 ALETFYEPFKE
+538 ALENFYEPFKN
-549 KIDYAYKHMS
+549 KIDYAYEHMS
-559 GPEIVK
+559 GPEIIK
-565 TGETCPKCGGAL
+565 TGETCPKCGKDL
-577 VKRQGKYGEYICC
+577 VKRQGKYGEFICC
-590 ENRPECDYIKPKEV
+590 ENRPDCDYIKPKEIV
-604 IISEHAKTCPKCK
+604 INENAKTCPKCK
-617 EGKLIVRKGKY
+617 EGKLVVRKGKY

-636 FPECDYMES
+636 FPDCDYMES
-645 FKKKTYY
+645 FKKKSYY
-652 KKKEQN
+652 KKEK

>member
-1 MKLIIVESPTKAR
+1 MKLVIVESPTKAR
-14 TIQKYLGKDY
+14 TIQRYLGSDY

-40 EDSLGVDIKNNFTPD
+40 EGALGVNIHNNFEPD
-55 YVISDRS
+55 YVIDSH
-62 KGIIGALKNA
+62 KKAIIGALKNA

-91 IAWHLADVLNLDI
+91 IAWHLADVLDLDV
-104 STTKR
+104 SNTKR

-114 ITKKSVKEALENA
+114 ITKKSVKEALDNA
-127 RTIDMNLVSSQETR
+127 RVIDMNLVSSQETR

-171 ALKLIIERQKEIDN
+171 ALKLIIERQKEIDS
-185 FVEEISYGISGK
+185 FVEEVSYGISGK
-197 VVNKNSY
+197 VVNGKDY
-204 DFELVDDKL
+204 EFEYVDSEL
-213 NSIRVKDPKEVESI
+213 QPIRVEDSKDVEEIVKSIGKELI
-227 VDVIGN
+227 VKDI
-233 KLKVKEVS
+233 S
-241 NELTIRNSR
+241 NEINVRNAK

-256 SLQQEAFAKFNF
+256 SLQQEAFSQFKF

-273 NKIAQKLYEGIN
+273 NSIAQKLYEGIN

-303 VSSSFVFA
+303 VSSSFVFS
-311 TKDYIKNAYGEEYV
+311 TKDYIKNAYGEDYV
-325 GYAKVQKEDDK
+325 GYAKTQKEDAK

-348 VDIVPDTIK
+348 VELVPETIK
-357 DYLDKDEYKLYKL
+357 EYLSKDEYKLYKL
-370 IWCRAVA
+370 IWCRAVS

-384 IDTTKVVFEK
+384 IDATKVVLEK
-394 DKYLFLTTGSV
+394 DKNLFLTKGSTV
-405 IHFDGYKK
+405 KFDGYKK

-418 ESDKYIELPIFEA
+418 EKDSHIQLPEFEVGRSYQV
-431 KKEYDVNKVEVKEH
+431 KKVEVKEH
-445 KTKPPFKYSEG
+445 KTKPPYRYSEG
-456 SLIKAMEELGIGRP
+456 TLIKAMEELGIGRP

-481 KSSYIS
+481 KSSYIY
-487 EQKGYISPTL
+487 EEKNYITPTL
-497 NGYNADAKL
+497 NGYNADSKL
-506 DEFFDDIINVEY
+506 DEYFNDIINVEY

-538 ALETFYEPFKE
+538 ALEKFYEPFKN
-549 KIDYAYKHMS
+549 KIDYAYIHMG
-559 GPEIVK
+559 GPEIIK
-565 TGETCPKCGGAL
+565 TGEKCPKCGKDL
-577 VKRQGKYGEYICC
+577 VKRQGRYGEFVCC
-590 ENRPECDYIKPKEV
+590 EDRPNCDYIKPKDV
-604 IISEHAKTCPKCK
+604 TISEKAKDCPKCK

-652 KKKEQN
+652 KKKEN

>member
-1 MKLIIVESPTKAR
+1 MKLIIVESPTKAK
-14 TIQKYLGKDY
+14 TIQRYLGSDY

-40 EDSLGVDIKNNFTPD
+40 EGSLGVDIHNNFEPD
-55 YVISDRS
+55 YVVDARK

-114 ITKKSVKEALENA
+114 ITKKSIKESLENA
-127 RTIDMNLVSSQETR
+127 RLIDMNLVSSQETR

-171 ALKLIIERQKEIDN
+171 ALKLIIERQKEIDS

-197 VVNKNSY
+197 VINGKDY
-204 DFELVDDKL
+204 DFELVDEKL
-213 NSIRVKDPKEVESI
+213 NPIRVENSNEVESI
-227 VDVIGN
+227 VKLIG
-233 KLKVKEVS
+233 KELAVKNVENEVG
-241 NELTIRNSR
+241 IRNAK

-256 SLQQEAFAKFNF
+256 TLQQEAFYQFKF

-325 GYAKVQKEDDK
+325 GYAKTQKEDSK

-348 VDIVPDTIK
+348 VDIVPETIQQ
-357 DYLDKDEYKLYKL
+357 YLDKDEYKLYKL
-370 IWCRAVA
+370 IWSRAVA

-384 IDTTKVVFEK
+384 VDVKKVVFEK
-394 DKYLFLTTGSV
+394 GKNLFLAQGST
-405 IHFDGYKK
+405 IKFDGYKK
-413 VYGEF
+413 VYGEYEKDSIICLPDF
-418 ESDKYIELPIFEA
+418 EIGKPYQV
-431 KKEYDVNKVEVKEH
+431 KKVEVKE
-445 KTKPPFKYSEG
+445 PPRRTG
-456 SLIKAMEELGIGRP
+456 PSLCRLG
-470 STYASTIESLK
+470 
-481 KSSYIS
+481 
-487 EQKGYISPTL
+487 
-497 NGYNADAKL
+497 
-506 DEFFDDIINVEY
+506 
-518 TANMEKDLDS
+518 
-528 IAEGEKTKLD
+528 
-538 ALETFYEPFKE
+538 
-549 KIDYAYKHMS
+549 
-559 GPEIVK
+559 
-565 TGETCPKCGGAL
+565 
-577 VKRQGKYGEYICC
+577 
-590 ENRPECDYIKPKEV
+590 
-604 IISEHAKTCPKCK
+604 
-617 EGKLIVRKGKY
+617 
-628 GNFLGCSR
+628 
-636 FPECDYMES
+636 
-645 FKKKTYY
+645 
-652 KKKEQN
+652 

>member
-14 TIQKYLGKDY
+14 TIQKYLGKEY

-40 EDSLGVDIKNNFTPD
+40 EGSLGVDVNNNFTPD

-77 EVYLATDPDREGEA
+77 EVYLATDHDREGEA
-91 IAWHLADVLNLDI
+91 IAWHLADVLELDVN
-104 STTKR
+104 TTKR

-114 ITKKSVKEALENA
+114 ITKKAVNEAIENA

-155 LQKKIYTR
+155 LQRKIHTR

-171 ALKLIIERQKEIDN
+171 VLKLIIERQKEIDA
-185 FVEEISYGISGK
+185 FVEEISYGLGGK
-197 VVNKNSY
+197 IVNEENY

-213 NSIRVKDPKEVESI
+213 QPVRVNNSDEVKEI
-227 VDVIGN
+227 VSLIG
-233 KLKVKEVS
+233 KSLKVKEVK
-241 NELTIRNSR
+241 NEITVRNAK

-256 SLQQEAFAKFNF
+256 SLQQEAFSQFKF

-273 NKIAQKLYEGIN
+273 NRIAQRLYEGVN

-303 VSSSFVFA
+303 VSSAFVYSA
-311 TKDYIKNAYGEEYV
+311 KDYIKNAYGENYV
-325 GYAKVQKEDDK
+325 GYAKVQKDDAK

-348 VDIVPDTIK
+348 VDIVPETIK
-357 DYLDKDEYKLYKL
+357 DYLDRDEYKLYKL
-370 IWCRAVA
+370 IWSRAVA

-384 IDTTKVVFEK
+384 VDTTKVVLEK
-394 DKYLFLTTGSV
+394 DKYLFLTKGNTV
-405 IHFDGYKK
+405 IFDGYKK
-413 VYGEF
+413 VYGEYENDKQIKLNDF
-418 ESDKYIELPIFEA
+418 E
-431 KKEYDVNKVEVKEH
+431 VNKDYSVKKVEVKEH
-445 KTKPPFKYSEG
+445 KTKPPFRYTEG
-456 SLIKAMEELGIGRP
+456 TLIKTMEELGIGRP
-470 STYASTIESLK
+470 STYASTIDSLK
-481 KSSYIS
+481 KSSYIY
-487 EQKGYISPTL
+487 EEKNYIIPTL
-497 NGYNADAKL
+497 NGYNADTKL
-506 DEFFDDIINVEY
+506 DEYFDDIINVEY

-528 IAEGEKTKLD
+528 IAEGEKSKLD
-538 ALETFYEPFKE
+538 ALENFYEPFKE
-549 KIDYAYKHMS
+549 KIDYAYENMS
-559 GPEIVK
+559 GPEVIK
-565 TGETCPKCGGAL
+565 TGEICPKCGKEL
-577 VKRQGKYGEYICC
+577 VKRQGKYGEFICC
-590 ENRPECDYIKPKEV
+590 EDRPNCDYIKPKEV
-604 IISEHAKTCPKCK
+604 VISEHAKDCPKCK
-617 EGKLIVRKGKY
+617 EGKLVVRKGKY

-636 FPECDYMES
+636 FPDCDYMET

-652 KKKEQN
+652 KKKN

>member
-1 MKLIIVESPTKAR
+1 MKLVIVESPTKAK
-14 TIQKYLGKDY
+14 TIQRYLGSDF

-40 EDSLGVDIKNNFTPD
+40 EGSLGVDVNNNFTPD
-55 YVISDRS
+55 YIISDRS

-91 IAWHLADVLNLDI
+91 IAWHLADVLGLDI
-104 STTKR
+104 GTTKR

-114 ITKKSVKEALENA
+114 ITRRSVNEALNNA
-127 RTIDMNLVSSQETR
+127 RVIDMNLVSSQETR

-171 ALKLIIERQKEIDN
+171 ALKLIIERQKEIDA
-185 FVEEISYGISGK
+185 FIEETSYGISGK
-197 VVNKNSY
+197 VVNEKDY
-204 DFELVDDKL
+204 EFELVDDSL
-213 NSIRVKDPKEVESI
+213 QPVRVNDSKDVEDI
-227 VDVIGN
+227 VKVIG
-233 KLKVKEVS
+233 KDLKVKEIINEVS
-241 NELTIRNSR
+241 VKNAR

-256 SLQQEAFAKFNF
+256 SLQQEAFAQFKF

-303 VSSSFVFA
+303 VSSGFVFA

-325 GYAKVQKEDDK
+325 GYAKTQKEDAK

-348 VDIVPDTIK
+348 VDIVPETIK
-357 DYLDKDEYKLYKL
+357 EYLDKDEYKLYKL
-370 IWCRAVA
+370 IWSRAVA

-384 IDTTKVVFEK
+384 VDVTKVVLEK
-394 DKYLFLTTGSV
+394 DKYLFLTKGSV
-405 IHFDGYKK
+405 ITFDGYKK
-413 VYGEF
+413 VYGEYEKDTHIKLPPF
-418 ESDKYIELPIFEA
+418 E
-431 KKEYDVNKVEVKEH
+431 VNKSYNVKKVEVKEH
-445 KTKPPFKYSEG
+445 KTKPPFRYSEG
-456 SLIKAMEELGIGRP
+456 TLIKAMEELGIGRP
-470 STYASTIESLK
+470 STYASTIDSLK
-481 KSSYIS
+481 KSSYIY
-487 EQKGYISPTL
+487 EEKNYIIPTL
-497 NGYNADAKL
+497 NGYNADSKL
-506 DEFFDDIINVEY
+506 DEYFNDIINVEY

-538 ALETFYEPFKE
+538 ALDNFYEPFKE
-549 KIDYAYKHMS
+549 KIDYAYEHMS
-559 GPEIVK
+559 GPDIIK
-565 TGETCPKCGGAL
+565 TGETCPKCGKDL
-577 VKRQGKYGEYICC
+577 VKRQGKYGEFVCC
-590 ENRPECDYIKPKEV
+590 EDRPNCDYIKPKEV
-604 IISEHAKTCPKCK
+604 TISDHAKTCPKCK

-652 KKKEQN
+652 KKKEN